1 MSTTETSAMLEERVA
16 RQEAAEEVR
25 ALVAAYAGAC
35 DAQDLHQLEA
45 IFGPKITLSVPGA
58 TWTGTDEVLGFYRD
72 AWAAS
77 PHPSRHFITNV
88 ALHRIE
94 PDYVEATSYFLY
106 ISTDDREAAKIGW
119 GSYHDCYG
127 RDAGRMKM
135 QSKHIAMDPI
145 VDLRDGWGAA
155 IRRPEDGLMT
165 SEGNARLAGR
175 AALITGAGSGLG
187 AATAR
192 RFVAEGARVVIADLQ
207 ADRGQ
212 ALSDELGDA
221 AQFVLTDVTD
231 EASVAAAVDAAV
243 SAFGRL
249 DIMFNNAG
257 IIGAIGPVA
266 TLDFAEFDF
275 TVAVNLRGVAMGMKH
290 AARVMVPQGSGV
302 ILSTTSVAGI
312 AGGLG
317 PHVYSATKGGVI
329 ALTLSVAAELRPKGI
344 RVNAIMPGAMV
355 TQMTADLTAGDP
367 DALEEARTAMASD
380 ALMSRPGHPDDIAAA
395 ALYLAS
401 DDAAFVTAAILP
413 VDAGMTG
420 APGNSPYATAE
431 FTTASLIREGGRRG
445 TAR

>member
-1 MSTTETSAMLEERVA
+1 VTSAGNGRLADRVA
-16 RQEAAEEVR
+16 V
-25 ALVAAYAGAC
+25 
-35 DAQDLHQLEA
+35 
-45 IFGPKITLSVPGA
+45 
-58 TWTGTDEVLGFYRD
+58 
-72 AWAAS
+72 
-77 PHPSRHFITNV
+77 
-88 ALHRIE
+88 
-94 PDYVEATSYFLY
+94 
-106 ISTDDREAAKIGW
+106 
-119 GSYHDCYG
+119 
-127 RDAGRMKM
+127 
-135 QSKHIAMDPI
+135 
-145 VDLRDGWGAA
+145 
-155 IRRPEDGLMT
+155 
-165 SEGNARLAGR
+165 
-175 AALITGAGSGLG
+175 ITGAGSGLG

-192 RFVAEGARVVIADLQ
+192 RFVAEGANVVIADLQ

-212 ALSDELGDA
+212 ALSDELGDVA
-221 AQFVLTDVTD
+221 RFVLTDVTD

-243 SAFGRL
+243 STFGRL

-257 IIGAIGPVA
+257 IIGAVGPVA

-329 ALTLSVAAELRPKGI
+329 ALTLSVAAELRPQGI

-367 DALEEARTAMASD
+367 DALEEARAAMAPD

-420 APGNSPYATAE
+420 APGTSPYATPE

-445 TAR
+445 AQ